1 MHVDVRVTESDFQ
14 VFNLGLFHFGRGEWS
29 NFPLGILSPLPDDF
43 TVVSTLRRP
52 PVLKKYTRQF
62 STLIFTSIVELRT

>member
-1 MHVDVRVTESDFQ
+1 MRLETNSMHEDKGIHYLMHVDVRVTESDFQ

-52 PVLKKYTRQF
+52 PVK
-62 STLIFTSIVELRT
+62 